1 MCRWTPSLC
10 FNNNI
15 TYNEILLFSMFCT
28 YLFCTYLCCLFFAVW
43 VWLWRPYCLVMSC
56 MDVTVFMGVC
66 VQVDISFCFKCVPY
80 ILLMPL
86 YLPILRWQRLVATL
100 KLRYIIARIWRTTGM
115 CCWVWSMCVPSCG
128 RWARLRVSLSR
139 PRLKWVMVCGG
150 MVWSNHRAKSH
161 EIWNFTLCVRNMHNH
176 DAIHAEINIWD

>member
-1 MCRWTPSLC
+1 MGMIVKTILSCHVLYGCDCVYGFVRPSWHIVLLQMCP
-10 FNNNI
+10 I
-15 TYNEILLFSMFCT
+15 YI
-28 YLFCTYLCCLFFAVW
+28 
-43 VWLWRPYCLVMSC
+43 
-56 MDVTVFMGVC
+56 
-66 VQVDISFCFKCVPY
+66 Y

-100 KLRYIIARIWRTTGM
+100 KLRSIIARIWRTTGM